1 MGDLE
6 VADSATRVVQ
16 CQGQGSAKQRGD
28 RDGALSQL
36 RKRRKLFGREWRL
49 CARKMSPLLLSQK
62 CLTYCIWE
70 HTKKSTHS
78 VKLVISSQT
87 HMTLLHP
94 HLSYLLFAQQNLHRF
109 SRCFVP
115 SGSRRVEP
123 VGESGCGSSFAL
135 QDQRYQRQG
144 GDN

>member
-6 VADSATRVVQ
+6 VVDGATRVVQ
-16 CQGQGSAKQRGD
+16 SQGQGSAKKRGD

-36 RKRRKLFGREWRL
+36 RKRKKLFGREWRL
-49 CARKMSPLLLSQK
+49 YARKMSPSLLSQK
-62 CLTYCIWE
+62 KSVTDCISE

-78 VKLVISSQT
+78 VKLISSQT
-87 HMTLLHP
+87 HVMLLHP

-109 SRCFVP
+109 IRCFVP
-115 SGSRRVEP
+115 SGSHRVEP
-123 VGESGCGSSFAL
+123 VGGSGCGSSFAL
-135 QDQRYQRQG
+135 QDQRYQRKG